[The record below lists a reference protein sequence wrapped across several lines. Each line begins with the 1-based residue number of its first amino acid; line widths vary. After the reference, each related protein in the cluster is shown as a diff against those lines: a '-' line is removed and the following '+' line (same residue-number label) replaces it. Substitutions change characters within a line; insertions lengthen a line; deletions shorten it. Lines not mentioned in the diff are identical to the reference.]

1 VDGPLT
7 TRKAATRDLRALFDP
22 NTVAI
27 VGASATIG
35 KWGNWLARNALRGKD
50 RRRIFLVNR
59 TSAEIL
65 GEPVYPTVADV
76 PETPELVVITIGS
89 AGFEQAV
96 DDALA
101 AGARAIVGITAAL
114 GELGGAPLE
123 AQRRLAGRVREAGAV
138 LVGPN
143 CLGVADSATG
153 LNLAFGEG
161 DFTPG
166 PLAIVSQ
173 SGNIALELAR
183 VAARRGLGISRFVS
197 LGNQADLDATEMIDS
212 LTHHEPTQVIAAY
225 VEDFGDGREFVRA
238 ALRARSAGKP
248 VVLLTVGSSRSAA
261 RAARSHTGALVSA
274 SVAVDAACRAGG
286 ILRAATPQEA
296 VDLALGLLL
305 PKLPRGRRVGVVG
318 DGGGHVA
325 LAADLLSEQGLELPA
340 LSQPLAERIAT
351 TLPANAATANPVDL
365 AGGGEQDFFNY
376 SNAVKALLNS
386 GEVDS
391 VMLTGYF
398 GGYSEDDPQL
408 ARIER
413 DVARAM
419 AAAVEGSNRPLIVQS
434 MYPDA
439 PTLDPL
445 RAADV
450 PIYDDIQ
457 SAARVLARLVGH
469 SSHEPS
475 GVPDLGPVKAGAPV
489 VPGYFAT
496 RRLLESAGL
505 AFPEAREVTDS
516 AGARS
521 AAAAIGYPVAL
532 KALGSEHKSDRGGV
546 RLGVASEA
554 ELDEALADMSSRL
567 HPPSFSIERV
577 APGAA
582 GVELLVGVR
591 RDHSFG
597 PILVVG
603 AGGLYAELAG
613 DVAVALAPVTEN
625 GAAALIRSLRIAP
638 RLLGGRGSTPLDV
651 GAASRAAVALANLAV
666 SRPDIAEVEINPLL
680 VTPTGAIALDARIVS
695 A

>member
-1 VDGPLT
+1 VDGTLT
-7 TRKAATRDLRALFDP
+7 TSTPAARDLRALFDP
-22 NTVAI
+22 KTVAI
-27 VGASATIG
+27 VGASATVG

-50 RRRIFLVNR
+50 RRRVFLVNR
-59 TSAEIL
+59 TAVEIL
-65 GEPVYPTVADV
+65 GEPVYPTVGDV

-96 DDALA
+96 EDALA
-101 AGARAIVGITAAL
+101 AGALAIVGITAAL
-114 GELGGAPLE
+114 GELGGASLE
-123 AQRRLAGRVREAGAV
+123 TQRRLAGRVREAGAV

-143 CLGVADSATG
+143 CLGVADTGTG
-153 LNLAFGEG
+153 LNVAFGE
-161 DFTPG
+161 FVPG
-166 PLAIVSQ
+166 PMAVVSQ
-173 SGNIALELAR
+173 SGNIALELAK
-183 VAARRGLGISRFVS
+183 VSAKRGLGISRFIS
-197 LGNQADLDATEMIDS
+197 LGNQSDLTATELVDV
-212 LTHHEPTQVIAAY
+212 LAGHEPTRVIAVY
-225 VEDFGDGREFVRA
+225 VEDFGDGREFLRA
-238 ALRARSAGKP
+238 AQRSRAAGKP
-248 VVLLTVGSSRSAA
+248 VVLLTVGSSRPAA
-261 RAARSHTGALVSA
+261 SAARSHTGALVS
-274 SVAVDAACRAGG
+274 SSIAVEAACRAGG
-286 ILRAATPQEA
+286 VLRVATSGEA
-296 VDLALGLLL
+296 VDLTLGLLMTR
-305 PKLPRGRRVGVVG
+305 LPRGPRVGVVG

-325 LAADLLSEQGLELPA
+325 LAADLLSEHGLAVPVLT
-340 LSQPLAERIAT
+340 QHLADRIAAR
-351 TLPANAATANPVDL
+351 LPANAATANPVDL
-365 AGGGEQDFFNY
+365 AGGGERDFFNY
-376 SNAVKALLNS
+376 SNTVQALLES

-419 AAAVEGSNRPLIVQS
+419 AAAVEESNRPLIVQS

-445 RAADV
+445 RAAQV

-469 SSHEPS
+469 VAHGPS
-475 GVPDLGPVKAGAPV
+475 GIPGLEPVKAGAPV

-505 AFPEAREVTDS
+505 VFPEAREVTDS
-516 AGARS
+516 AGARR

-546 RLGVASEA
+546 RVGIASEA

-577 APGAA
+577 APGGA

-597 PILVVG
+597 PIIVVG
-603 AGGLYAELAG
+603 AGGLFAELAG
-613 DVAVALAPVTEN
+613 DVAVGLAPVAEDE
-625 GAAALIRSLRIAP
+625 AAALIRSLRIAP
-638 RLLGGRGSTPLDV
+638 RLLGARGAPLLDV
-651 GAASRAAVALANLAV
+651 AAAARAAVMLSKLAALQ
-666 SRPDIAEVEINPLL
+666 PDIREIEINPLL
-680 VTPTGAIALDARIVS
+680 VTAEGAIALDARIVT

>member
-50 RRRIFLVNR
+50 HRRIFLVNR

-65 GEPVYPTVADV
+65 GEPVYPTLADV

-96 DDALA
+96 EDALA

-123 AQRRLAGRVREAGAV
+123 TQRRLAGRVREAGAV

-143 CLGVADSATG
+143 CLGVADTATG
-153 LNLAFGEG
+153 LNLAFG
-161 DFTPG
+161 DFTTPG

-173 SGNIALELAR
+173 SGNLALELVR
-183 VAARRGLGISRFVS
+183 VSARRGLGISRFVS

-212 LTHHEPTQVIAAY
+212 LTHHEPTRVIAAY

-274 SVAVDAACRAGG
+274 SVAVDAACHAGG
-286 ILRAATPQEA
+286 ILRAATAQEV

-325 LAADLLSEQGLELPA
+325 LAADLLSGQGLELPA
-340 LSQPLAERIAT
+340 LSQPLAERIAR
-351 TLPANAATANPVDL
+351 TLPPNAATANPVDL

-376 SNAVKALLNS
+376 SNAVKALLDCD
-386 GEVDS
+386 EVDS
-391 VMLTGYF
+391 VVLTGYF

-419 AAAVEGSNRPLIVQS
+419 AAAVEESNRPLIVQS
-434 MYPDA
+434 IYPDA

-445 RAADV
+445 RAAHV

-516 AGARS
+516 AAARR

-577 APGAA
+577 APTGG

-613 DVAVALAPVTEN
+613 DVAVALAPVTEDE
-625 GAAALIRSLRIAP
+625 AAALIRSLRIAP

-651 GAASRAAVALANLAV
+651 GSASRAAVALANLAV

-680 VTPTGAIALDARIVS
+680 VTPKGAIALDARIVS